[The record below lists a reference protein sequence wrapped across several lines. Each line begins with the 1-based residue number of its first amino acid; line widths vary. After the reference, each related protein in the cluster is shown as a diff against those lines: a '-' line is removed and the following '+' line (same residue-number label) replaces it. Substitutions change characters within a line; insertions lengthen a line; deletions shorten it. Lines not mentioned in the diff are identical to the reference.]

1 MDPYVEIETRMQ
13 RFRTAVKGGA
23 GKEPV
28 WNETMVIDVKYI
40 GDDLKIWVYDEDL
53 TSSDLVCEGTIKLSS
68 LCVNKG
74 LDEWHELQLNG
85 QKAGHIHLISK
96 WTSVKME
103 DDAEKD
109 EAKKKAAE
117 EAHKAQFQYT
127 QPYQG
132 QRYGQPMMNYYQQ

>member
-74 LDEWHELQLNG
+74 LDEWHELQLEG
-85 QKAGHIHLISK
+85 KKAGHIHLISK

-109 EAKKKAAE
+109 EARKKAAE
-117 EAHKAQFQYT
+117 EAHRAQFQYT
-127 QPYQG
+127 QQYQG